1 MNRKALYVRVF
12 FMKSLQE
19 LATFVSQQRLDVI
32 STFPVYSKKEKNS
45 KFKRFVEGIISGEFN
60 TDEEAAENL
69 YKTGT
74 DAVKYRVLKTRLR
87 ERLHNNIL
95 FFYSGKRS
103 GATTA
108 INTSLYRQLVIAK
121 LMLSAGIRNAGYEL
135 IEKTLVKAMKYQTY
149 DIVEQCALHFRRYS
163 MMQGDAKEFEKYN
176 TLFQQAH
183 NTLWNEAKAE
193 ELYSRVMIHFNESF
207 AQSKE
212 LVEQVKQSA
221 EELLKLRALQ
231 PTFLINYYTNS
242 IQSTYYYLIRNYEK
256 AIVSCDEYEAY
267 LKENP
272 TFYTAQRHAV
282 ILSEKAGYY
291 LHIHD
296 FEKGI
301 SCAQQAIGLYKEGSI
316 NWFLLLE
323 LYFLLLLNKND
334 ITKATELYINVISHD
349 RFQYIRPQQ
358 QELWKIFG
366 GYLWFT
372 ATCQKNDEC
381 INKLTSRRQ
390 LFRFSKLLNEIP
402 HFAKDKK
409 GMNVAVLILQILLL
423 LQKKEYVAI
432 ISRTEA
438 LKSYIYRNLDKD
450 AHRSHV
456 FIKLLLTMEKAQFDY
471 EKTRQKTKNLLEKLS
486 QVDLNYAATQ
496 ARMEIIP
503 YEQLWQTAL
512 GLIK

>member
-1 MNRKALYVRVF
+1 
-12 FMKSLQE
+12 MKSLQE
-19 LATFVSQQRLDVI
+19 LVKFVTQNRLDAA
-32 STFPVYSKKEKNS
+32 STFPIYSRNEKNS
-45 KFKRFVEGIISGEFN
+45 KYKTFITGILQGDYT
-60 TDEEAAENL
+60 TDDEAALKL
-69 YKTGT
+69 YNATT
-74 DAVKYRVLKTRLR
+74 EAVKYRVLKNRLR
-87 ERLHNNIL
+87 ERLYNNVL
-95 FFYSGKRS
+95 FFYSGKRT

-108 INTSLYRQLVIAK
+108 VNTGLYRQLVIAK
-121 LMLSAGIRNAGYEL
+121 LLLSAGVRRAGYEL
-135 IEKTLVKAMKYQTY
+135 MDKILTKATKYQAY
-149 DIVEQCALHFRRYS
+149 DIVQQCALHFRRYS
-163 MMQGDAKEFEKYN
+163 MMQGDVKSFEKYN
-176 TLFQQAH
+176 ILFQQTH
-183 NTLWNEAKAE
+183 NILWDEAKAE

-207 AQSKE
+207 AQSQE
-212 LVEQVKQSA
+212 LVVQAKNGVV
-221 EELLKLRALQ
+221 ELLKIRERQ
-231 PTFLINYYTNS
+231 PTFLINYYTNGV
-242 IQSTYYYLIRNYEK
+242 QSTYYYLIRNYQK
-256 AIVSCDEYEAY
+256 AIVACDEYEQY
-267 LKENP
+267 LQSSP

-301 SCAQQAIGLYKEGSI
+301 SSAKNALKLYKEGSI

-323 LYFLLLLNKND
+323 LYFLLLLNKGD
-334 ITKATELYINVISHD
+334 LVKATDLYIEVVTHS
-349 RFQYIRPQQ
+349 RFEYIRPQQ

-372 ATCQKNDEC
+372 ATSQKNDIC
-381 INKLTSRRQ
+381 IEKLTSRKQ

-402 HFAKDKK
+402 HFAQDKK

-423 LQKKEYVAI
+423 LQKKEFVAI

-456 FIKLLLTMEKAQFDY
+456 FIKMLLTMEKSQFDAA
-471 EKTRQKTKNLLEKLS
+471 KTAQKTKNLLEKLK
-486 QVDLNYAATQ
+486 QGDLSYTATQ

-512 GLIK
+512 NLIR

>member
-1 MNRKALYVRVF
+1 
-12 FMKSLQE
+12 MKSLQE
-19 LATFVSQQRLDVI
+19 LVKFVSQNRLDVT
-32 STFPVYSKKEKNS
+32 STFPVYNKNEKNS
-45 KFKRFVEGIISGEFN
+45 KYKRFVTGILDGEFS
-60 TDEEAAENL
+60 TDDEAAQYL
-69 YKTGT
+69 YSASTE
-74 DAVKYRVLKTRLR
+74 AVKYRVLKNRLR
-87 ERLHNNIL
+87 ERLHNNVL

-108 INTSLYRQLVIAK
+108 INTTLYRQLIIAK
-121 LMLSAGIRNAGYEL
+121 LLLSAGVRKAGYEL
-135 IEKTLVKAMKYQTY
+135 MDKILTKAEKYQAY
-149 DIVEQCALHFRRYS
+149 DIVQQCALHFRRYS
-163 MMQGDAKEFEKYN
+163 MMQGDTKSFERYN
-176 TLFQQAH
+176 SLFQQSH
-183 NTLWNEAKAE
+183 NILWDEAKAE

-207 AQSKE
+207 AQGKE
-212 LVEQVKQSA
+212 LVEQAKTSA
-221 EELLKLRALQ
+221 DELLKLRKRQ

-242 IQSTYYYLIRNYEK
+242 VQSTYYYLIKDYEK
-256 AIVSCDEYEAY
+256 AIVACNEYEKY
-267 LKENP
+267 LQENP

-301 SCAQQAIGLYKEGSI
+301 ISAKQALKLYKEGSI

-323 LYFLLLLNKND
+323 LYFLLLLNQGD
-334 ITKATELYINVISHD
+334 LVKATDLYIEVVTHD
-349 RFQYIRPQQ
+349 RFEYIRPQQ

-372 ATCQKNDEC
+372 ATSQQNDHC
-381 INKLTSRRQ
+381 ISKLTSRKQ
-390 LFRFSKLLNEIP
+390 FFRFSKLLNEIP
-402 HFAKDKK
+402 HFAQDKK

-456 FIKLLLTMEKAQFDY
+456 FIKMLLTMEKSQFDAT
-471 EKTRQKTKNLLEKLS
+471 KTAQKTKNLLDKLK
-486 QVDLNYAATQ
+486 QVDLSYTATQ

-503 YEQLWQTAL
+503 YEQLWQTTL
-512 GLIK
+512 SLLK